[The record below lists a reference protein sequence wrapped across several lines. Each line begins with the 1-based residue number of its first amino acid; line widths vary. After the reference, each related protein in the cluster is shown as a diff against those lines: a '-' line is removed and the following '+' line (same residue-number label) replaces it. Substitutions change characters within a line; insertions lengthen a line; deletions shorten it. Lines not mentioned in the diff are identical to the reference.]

1 MNHYRMNYVV
11 AIVKDIPGENHPQ
24 VIAIFSTLEKAQ
36 SEFEDYFF
44 DIPGFRVTE
53 FIVR

>member
-1 MNHYRMNYVV
+1 MNQVA

-24 VIAIFSTLEKAQ
+24 LIALYSTLEKAQ
-36 SEFEDYFF
+36 SEFDKYFS
-44 DIPGFRVTE
+44 DLDGYRVTE